1 MTYAHTIEGT
11 FLRRPNRFLAHVLTA
26 SGEEVVCHVKN
37 TGRLKELF
45 VPGAS
50 VILEFHPD
58 AAALGRKTAYSLIG
72 IYKEHAGCDGNRQ
85 LVNIDS
91 QAPNRAAFDW
101 VSSGA
106 LAPGVNEI
114 KREVVY
120 GNSRFDLAFQEP
132 ERLSFMEVKGVTLEF
147 DGLAM
152 FPDAPTERGV
162 KHILELKSAVKAG
175 YGAYLLF
182 VIQMKGITAFTPN
195 RNTHAEFADALRAAK
210 DAGVRILARNCIVT
224 KDSML
229 IDQAVEVRV

>member
-1 MTYAHTIEGT
+1 MNYVYTVEGT

-37 TGRLKELF
+37 TGRLKELL

-50 VILEFHPD
+50 VVLEFHPD
-58 AAALGRKTAYSLIG
+58 ALSLGRKTSYSLIA
-72 IYKEHAGCDGNRQ
+72 IYKEHAGYGDERL

-91 QAPNRAAFDW
+91 QAPNQAAFDW
-101 VSSGA
+101 VASGA
-106 LAPGVNEI
+106 LSTCMKDV

-120 GNSRFDLAFQEP
+120 GNSRFDLAFQE
-132 ERLSFMEVKGVTLEF
+132 EDRHSFMEVKGVTLEF

-162 KHILELKSAVKAG
+162 KHIMELKSAAEAG

-182 VIQMKGITAFTPN
+182 VIQMKGISAFTPN
-195 RNTHAEFADALRAAK
+195 RATHAEFADALRLAK
-210 DAGVRILARNCIVT
+210 DAGVQILARDCQVT
-224 KDSML
+224 ENSMR
-229 IDQAVEVRV
+229 IDQAVEVRI